1 MVITYTVVNFT
12 DHNTANEK
20 NTLTHRILLLTWNNC
35 YLNMDILQA
44 ISFILKCGVKY
55 VAIVELR
62 GCATLCNG
70 YNVNYLLCWDYNLIH
85 VS

>member
-1 MVITYTVVNFT
+1 MDILQAISFIL
-12 DHNTANEK
+12 K
-20 NTLTHRILLLTWNNC
+20 CGWNTLPLS
-35 YLNMDILQA
+35 LNMDIGLLQA